1 MADEPQ
7 RRRIEVAC
15 PECGH
20 RQTEPALVI
29 STQCRSCR
37 AHYQVRAG
45 KGVPRSLAASATP
58 VAVRKSP
65 SAHAAANRP
74 KRSAS
79 LRTTAR
85 LWLLRLLRRR
95 KPPREVI
102 CGDCHQAFHA
112 VAEAQSSQCPKCGA
126 YASLLDH
133 DIREAWNRRIQTRGN
148 LVIHKKGVVSGTCL
162 QCHHLTVHGQLAA
175 SAECSGDLVILSHGR
190 ITGTIRC
197 RHLRVG
203 KGVRVEFL
211 HPVVAV
217 SASIA
222 GQVRGQLSC
231 SGPVTLERRAQF
243 HGLVRT
249 TALVTRP
256 GAHHSGTLEILEPS
270 P

>member
-45 KGVPRSLAASATP
+45 KGVAKHVAAAKPTTPRKASTTA
-58 VAVRKSP
+58 SP
-65 SAHAAANRP
+65 ANRP

-79 LRTTAR
+79 LRTTLR
-85 LWLLRLLRRR
+85 LWLLRLVRRR

-102 CGDCHQAFHA
+102 CSDCRHAFPA
-112 VAEAQSSQCPKCGA
+112 VAEAQSSQCPKCGT

-133 DIREAWNRRIQTRGN
+133 TIRDPWNRRIQTRGN
-148 LVIHKKGVVSGTCL
+148 IVIHKKGSVSGTCL
-162 QCHHLTVHGQLAA
+162 QCHHLTVIGQLAA
-175 SAECSGDLVILSHGR
+175 SAECSGDLVIRSHGR

-197 RHLRVG
+197 RHLRVE
-203 KGVRVEFL
+203 KGARVEFL
-211 HPVVAV
+211 HPVVAD

-222 GQVRGQLSC
+222 GHVRGAISC
-231 SGPVTLERRAQF
+231 SGPVTLERRASF

-249 TALVTRP
+249 PSLVTRP
-256 GAHHSGTLEILEPS
+256 GAIHEGTLEILEP
-270 P
+270 PA